1 MSARRR
7 PGTKPEFEPEPE
19 FDPQRALKVVQD
31 RTKPR
36 SYQGR
41 PKIYGSDKMVPY
53 DREEVSKILAD
64 THSDFGIPGDPEGG
78 YLYGLTDALN
88 IRPRVG
94 IIKYL
99 NSMTPDEL
107 EKFRTSGPPELYDS
121 RMNSS
126 PLGYHNA
133 KEKKKAKRQSLSI
146 TRRDHRVRSQA
157 RLKHRRPKR
166 KNKSKKKK
174 KSKKKSKK
182 KRQIYE

>member
-1 MSARRR
+1 MPPKRR

-36 SYQGR
+36 GYQGR
-41 PKIYGSDKMVPY
+41 PKIYGSDEMVPY

-78 YLYGLTDALN
+78 YLSALAKALN
-88 IRPRVG
+88 IRPRG
-94 IIKYL
+94 KIIQYL

-107 EKFRTSGPPELYDS
+107 EKFRTSGPLELYDS
-121 RMNSS
+121 RMNYS
-126 PLGYHNA
+126 PLGYHND
-133 KEKKKAKRQSLSI
+133 KKKIKAKRQSLSI
-146 TRRDHRVRSQA
+146 TRSA

-174 KSKKKSKK
+174 KSKKKSKR
-182 KRQIYE
+182 KR

>member
-1 MSARRR
+1 MPPKRR

-36 SYQGR
+36 GYQGR
-41 PKIYGSDKMVPY
+41 PKIYGSDEMVPY

-78 YLYGLTDALN
+78 YLSALAKALN
-88 IRPRVG
+88 IRPRG
-94 IIKYL
+94 KIIQYL

-107 EKFRTSGPPELYDS
+107 EKFRTSGPLELYDS
-121 RMNSS
+121 RMNYS
-126 PLGYHNA
+126 PLGYHND
-133 KEKKKAKRQSLSI
+133 KKKIKAKRQSLSI

-157 RLKHRRPKR
+157 TLKHRRPKR

-174 KSKKKSKK
+174 KSKKKSKR
-182 KRQIYE
+182 KR

>member
-1 MSARRR
+1 MPPKRR
-7 PGTKPEFEPEPE
+7 PGTEPE

-41 PKIYGSDKMVPY
+41 PKIYGSDEMVPY

-107 EKFRTSGPPELYDS
+107 EKFRTSGPPELCDS
-121 RMNSS
+121 RMHYS
-126 PLGYHNA
+126 PLRYHMK
-133 KEKKKAKRQSLSI
+133 KEKEKAQEQSLSI
-146 TRRDHRVRSQA
+146 TRST

-166 KNKSKKKK
+166 KNKTKKKK
-174 KSKKKSKK
+174 KSKKKSKR
-182 KRQIYE
+182 KR

>member
-1 MSARRR
+1 MPPKRR
-7 PGTKPEFEPEPE
+7 PGTEPE

-36 SYQGR
+36 GYQGR
-41 PKIYGSDKMVPY
+41 PKIYGSDEMVPY

-107 EKFRTSGPPELYDS
+107 EKFRTSGPLELYDS
-121 RMNSS
+121 RMNYS
-126 PLGYHNA
+126 PLGYHND
-133 KEKKKAKRQSLSI
+133 KKKIKAKRQSLSI
-146 TRRDHRVRSQA
+146 TRSA

-166 KNKSKKKK
+166 KNKTKKKK
-174 KSKKKSKK
+174 KSKKKSKR
-182 KRQIYE
+182 KR